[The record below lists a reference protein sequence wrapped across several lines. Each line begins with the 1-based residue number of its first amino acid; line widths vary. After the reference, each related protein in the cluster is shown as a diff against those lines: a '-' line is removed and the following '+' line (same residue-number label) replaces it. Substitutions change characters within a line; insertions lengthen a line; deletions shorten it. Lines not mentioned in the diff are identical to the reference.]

1 MLIVASEHI
10 ALPSLF
16 RYLSHNLSRILVG
29 VPMDSLEE
37 IRIRLSK
44 PVVLHYTQKIMF
56 LDKDGG
62 MTGDKGRA
70 YIAQKSDL
78 TECVEKLSHGSV
90 YAYQNEIQNGY
101 ITTQEG
107 DRVGIS
113 GHIVMDGDSVGT
125 IREIASLNFRFSR
138 EIIGAADMLMP
149 YILPPDGPKS
159 VLLLS
164 PPQCGKTTMLRDAAR
179 QIAMHHK
186 TVIIDER
193 CELAGVSGGI
203 CHYDLGLHS
212 EVLSG
217 CPKDIG
223 MMMALRSLS
232 PQFMVTDELGRT
244 EDVEAVRQALNC
256 GVTILASMHA
266 TNISD
271 LKRKRGLEDLYGL
284 FDVVACLGLL
294 NGKRVLTQVE
304 KPCEK
309 S

>member
-1 MLIVASEHI
+1 MLIVASENTAI
-10 ALPSLF
+10 PSLF
-16 RYLSHNLSRILVG
+16 RYLSRNLSRILVG

-37 IRIRLSK
+37 VRVRLSK
-44 PVVLHYTQKIMF
+44 PVVLHYTKTTMF
-56 LDKDGG
+56 LAKDGG
-62 MTGDKGRA
+62 LTADMSLA
-70 YIAQKSDL
+70 YITQKSDL
-78 TECVEKLSHGSV
+78 SECVEKLSHGSV

-101 ITTQEG
+101 ITTEEG

-113 GHIVMDGDSVGT
+113 GHIVMDGDGVGT

-138 EIIGAADMLMP
+138 EILGAADVLMP

-179 QIAMHHK
+179 QIAMHYK

-193 CELAGVSGGI
+193 CELAGSGAV

-217 CPKDIG
+217 CPKDKG
-223 MMMALRSLS
+223 MVMALRSLS

-266 TNISD
+266 TNVSD
-271 LKRKRGLEDLYGL
+271 LKRKRGMEDLYGL
-284 FDVVACLGLL
+284 FDVVACLGII
-294 NGKRVLTQVE
+294 GGQRVLIQVE